1 MSFESI
7 LQPVGRPGVIGVGEG
22 CVCVCVCVCACT
34 LRKRGSLNPHL
45 HSEGPKSWRYET
57 TGKHILAQ
65 GAMNYVDTDAKYL
78 PTGHRRG
85 SAKHQSE
92 GKLRGP
98 GFLISDKLSHPAA
111 I

>member
-1 MSFESI
+1 MSSESI
-7 LQPVGRPGVIGVGEG
+7 LQPVGGPGVLGVGEG
-22 CVCVCVCVCACT
+22 CVCVYVCARA
-34 LRKRGSLNPHL
+34 LRKKGAFNPHL

-57 TGKHILAQ
+57 TDNHILAQ

-98 GFLISDKLSHPAA
+98 GFWVSDQLSHPEAV
-111 I
+111 

>member
-7 LQPVGRPGVIGVGEG
+7 LQPVGGPGVIGVGEG
-22 CVCVCVCVCACT
+22 CVCVCACT
-34 LRKRGSLNPHL
+34 LRKKGALNPHL